1 MCSGFK
7 SGKKKENQGQCDGM
21 FRHISTLFQLDSAMN
36 WFSVRVK
43 GQCYFILYGS
53 NILLSDW
60 RGFLSTLPHLHVK
73 IWASHLIL
81 MDPLSMAEKS
91 WAERGQVCRVNS
103 NPNPWFFH
111 HIFALKQVFCFVT
124 CIYYDWP
131 NHCKLDSSCGFSQN
145 LMKSVLSVSGPT
157 EGMLQLYQSAAAF
170 QPDPHL
176 CMWDRS
182 LPPCVLLPGGW
193 QENRGKAKDCL
204 LSTTYLLLSFK
215 GWQWG
220 GKENISKTGFL
231 NENAL
236 NQHNGLEN

>member
-21 FRHISTLFQLDSAMN
+21 FRHISTLFKLDSAMN

-73 IWASHLIL
+73 IWTSHLIL

-103 NPNPWFFH
+103 NPNPCAKASFLIIVDFSITFLPWSKY
-111 HIFALKQVFCFVT
+111 FALWPVSIMTDLITANWTAVVGLVRTWWSLFYLSLVPQKECSNFIKVLQPFNQTHIYACGTGAFHPVCSYLEVGKKIEVKPKIVFYLPHIC
-124 CIYYDWP
+124 C
-131 NHCKLDSSCGFSQN
+131 
-145 LMKSVLSVSGPT
+145 SVSRAGS
-157 EGMLQLYQSAAAF
+157 EVEK
-170 QPDPHL
+170 
-176 CMWDRS
+176 R
-182 LPPCVLLPGGW
+182 
-193 QENRGKAKDCL
+193 
-204 LSTTYLLLSFK
+204 
-215 GWQWG
+215 
-220 GKENISKTGFL
+220 IFL
-231 NENAL
+231 R
-236 NQHNGLEN
+236 QDF